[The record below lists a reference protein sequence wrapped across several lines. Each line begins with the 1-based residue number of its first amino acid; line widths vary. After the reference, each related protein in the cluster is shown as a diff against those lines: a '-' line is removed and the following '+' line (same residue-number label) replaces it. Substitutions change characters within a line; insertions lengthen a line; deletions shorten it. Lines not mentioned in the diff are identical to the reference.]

1 MSDALTD
8 IARDTRRAEVF
19 GEYLEAVKAYLLD
32 SSQETFK
39 NAVEAAQVVDGVPRG
54 YWGGRTSLSKD
65 IEKRLRSLKRGN
77 KQEWARF
84 LSLVMRYDISY
95 RHLFEEFKAIS
106 PFKDKLLV
114 HVDYG
119 CGFVHFGGEIE
130 AFFAKIIR
138 EHAGWKTYDADDY
151 FVALPMPEINE
162 DTEVIWLHCGIL
174 GVKGPREVV
183 KKSIDKGQ
191 VK

>member
-19 GEYLEAVKAYLLD
+19 GKYLEAVKEYLLGP
-32 SSQETFK
+32 SQETFK

-54 YWGGRTSLSKD
+54 YWGGKTSLSKD

-77 KQEWARF
+77 KKEWARF
-84 LSLVMRYDISY
+84 LLSMIGGNMP
-95 RHLFEEFKAIS
+95 HPLFKKLKAIS
-106 PFKDKLLV
+106 PFKDKCLI
-114 HVDYG
+114 HVNYG

-130 AFFAKIIR
+130 SFFAKIIQ
-138 EHAGWKTYDADDY
+138 EHAGWKTYDADGY

-162 DTEVIWLHCGIL
+162 DTEVVWLRCGIL
-174 GVKGPREVV
+174 GIKGPRESGRRP
-183 KKSIDKGQ
+183 KKN
-191 VK
+191 